1 MLTAFLGIGFLSV
14 FLIFLFAGRSDNPL
28 ERIKHSTDGWI
39 VRFLRSTSQFATEL
53 TEDGKRDQQ
62 WLQRVRRRDLRRQAP
77 TPITSPRHR
86 IVVLGGGSG
95 GLVAATQLARTL
107 GEGHEVTLVDRR
119 SDHIFMP
126 AFLFLM
132 VGQRRPQ
139 DITRKLKRLERHN
152 VRVVQ
157 AEIEGIDPQRQEV
170 ILESGPLPYDHLIV
184 SLGMRTV
191 PELLPGFSEAAQHS
205 WELDAAVNLQRTLRS
220 FEKGR
225 ILVGV
230 PSGPYRCP
238 PAPYEAQWMLD
249 SYFKERG
256 LRDKIEIE
264 FFTTS
269 PEPAGEERTPAVW
282 MDAQSRKRGVRQHYS
297 FTAQSINP
305 ERRTVKG
312 LYGVELPYDLLFM
325 VPPHEPARALVDSG
339 LAETRNGI
347 RVDYDTMATRWDNVY
362 AIGDC
367 ADMPVSKSG
376 GVAHQ
381 QADLV
386 AHNLAV
392 QLTGEGTPKTLHLH
406 VI

>member
-1 MLTAFLGIGFLSV
+1 MLATLLGVGFVSTL
-14 FLIFLFAGRSDNPL
+14 LIFLLAGRSGGPL
-28 ERIKHSTDGWI
+28 EQIKHSTDGWI
-39 VRFLRSTSQFATEL
+39 TRFLRLTSQFGGQL
-53 TEDGKRDQQ
+53 TEDGLKDQQ
-62 WLQRVRRRDLRRQAP
+62 WLQRVRLRDLHRQAP
-77 TPITSPRHR
+77 TPITNPRHR

-107 GEGHEVTLVDRR
+107 GDRHEVTLVDRR

-132 VGQRRPQ
+132 VGARRPQ
-139 DITRKLKRLERHN
+139 DITRKLQRLERHN
-152 VRVVQ
+152 VRVLQ
-157 AEIEGIDPQRQEV
+157 SEIQGIDPQRQEV
-170 ILESGPLPYDHLIV
+170 ILESGPLAYDHLII
-184 SLGMRTV
+184 SLGMRTA
-191 PELLPGFSEAAQHS
+191 PELLPGFAEAAQHS
-205 WELDAAVNLQRTLRS
+205 WELDATLSLQKSLRS
-220 FEKGR
+220 FGGGR
-225 ILVGV
+225 ILLGI

-249 SYFKERG
+249 SYFKDRG
-256 LRDKIEIE
+256 LRDKVELE

-269 PEPAGEERTPAVW
+269 SEPAGEQRTPAVW
-282 MDAQSRKRGVRQHYS
+282 MDAQSKKRGVKQHYS
-297 FTAQSINP
+297 FTAQSIDP

-325 VPPHEPARALVDSG
+325 IPPHEPARVLVDSG

-347 RVDYDTMATRWDNVY
+347 RVDYDTMATRWSNVY

-367 ADMPVSKSG
+367 ADIPVSKSG

-381 QADLV
+381 QAEVV

-392 QLTGEGTPKTLHLH
+392 ELTGEGEPKSLHLH

>member
-1 MLTAFLGIGFLSV
+1 MLTVFWSIGFISV
-14 FLIFLFAGRSDNPL
+14 FFVFLFVGKTKGPFEL
-28 ERIKHSTDGWI
+28 IKQWTDTWI
-39 VRFLRSTSQFATEL
+39 SRFLRSTSHFGQEL
-53 TEDGKRDQQ
+53 TKESLADQR
-62 WLQRVRRRDLRRQAP
+62 WLRRIRLRDLHYHAP
-77 TPITSPRHR
+77 TIITHPRHR

-107 GEGHEVTLVDRR
+107 GTDHEVILIDRR
-119 SDHIFMP
+119 PDHVFMP

-152 VRVVQ
+152 VKVVQ
-157 AEIEGIDPQRQEV
+157 AEIEGIDPQRQE
-170 ILESGPLPYDHLIV
+170 IMLGTDSLHYDHLII
-184 SLGMRTV
+184 SLGMQTA
-191 PELLPGFSEAAQHS
+191 PELLTGFTEAAEHS
-205 WELDAAVNLQRTLRS
+205 WELDATVSLQKTLQS

-225 ILVGV
+225 ILVGI

-249 SYFKERG
+249 SYFNERG
-256 LRDKIEIE
+256 IREKIKIE

-269 PEPAGEERTPAVW
+269 PEPTGEERTPAVW
-282 MDAQSRKRGVRQHYS
+282 MDTQSKKRGIRQHYS
-297 FTAQSINP
+297 FTAQSIDA
-305 ERRTVKG
+305 EQRTVKG

-325 VPPHEPARALVDSG
+325 VPPHNPAQALVDSG

-347 RVDYDTMATRWDNVY
+347 RVDYDTMATRWNNVY

-381 QADLV
+381 QAELV
-386 AHNLAV
+386 AHNLMV
-392 QLTGEGTPKTLHLH
+392 ELTGEGEPKTLHLH
-406 VI
+406 VL

>member
-1 MLTAFLGIGFLSV
+1 MLTAFMGVSFLLA
-14 FLIFLFAGRSDNPL
+14 FLIFLFVGGSSAPL
-28 ERIKHSTDGWI
+28 ERIKQSTDSWLS
-39 VRFLRSTSQFATEL
+39 RFLRSTSYFGREL
-53 TEDGKRDQQ
+53 TGDGLEDQQ
-62 WLQRVRRRDLRRQAP
+62 WLQRIRLRDLHHQAP
-77 TPITSPRHR
+77 TPITNPRHR

-107 GEGHEVTLVDRR
+107 GARHEVTLVDRS

-132 VGQRRPQ
+132 VGARRPQ
-139 DITRKLKRLERHN
+139 DITRKLQRLERHN
-152 VRVVQ
+152 VKVLQ

-170 ILESGPLPYDHLIV
+170 ILESGPLPYDHLII
-184 SLGMRTV
+184 SLGMRTA
-191 PELLPGFSEAAQHS
+191 PELLPGFTEAAEHS
-205 WELDAAVNLQRTLRS
+205 WELDAALSLQKSLRS
-220 FEKGR
+220 FESGR
-225 ILVGV
+225 ILIGV

-256 LRDKIEIE
+256 LRDKVELE
-264 FFTTS
+264 FFTTL

-282 MDAQSRKRGVRQHYS
+282 MDAQSKKRGVKQHYS
-297 FTAQSINP
+297 FTAQSIDP
-305 ERRTVKG
+305 ERHTVKG

-339 LAETRNGI
+339 LPETRNGI
-347 RVDYDTMATRWDNVY
+347 RVDFDSMATRWSNVY

-381 QADLV
+381 QAEVV

-392 QLTGEGTPKTLHLH
+392 ELTGEGEPKTLHLH

>member
-1 MLTAFLGIGFLSV
+1 MLTAFMGVGFLVV
-14 FLIFLFAGRSDNPL
+14 FLTFLFVGGFSAPL
-28 ERIKHSTDGWI
+28 ERIKQWTDHWI
-39 VRFLRSTSQFATEL
+39 SRFLRSTSQFGREL
-53 TEDGKRDQQ
+53 TETGLEDQR
-62 WLQRVRRRDLRRQAP
+62 WLQQVRLRDLHRQAP
-77 TPITSPRHR
+77 TPITNPRHR

-107 GEGHEVTLVDRR
+107 GTRHEVTLVDRR
-119 SDHIFMP
+119 SEHIFMP

-132 VGQRRPQ
+132 VGARRPQ

-152 VRVVQ
+152 VKVLQ
-157 AEIEGIDPQRQEV
+157 AEIQGIDPQRQEV
-170 ILESGPLPYDHLIV
+170 ILESGPLAYDHLII
-184 SLGMRTV
+184 SLGLRTA
-191 PELLPGFSEAAQHS
+191 PELLPGFTEAAEHS
-205 WELDAAVNLQRTLRS
+205 WELDAALSLQKTLRS

-225 ILVGV
+225 ILVGI

-256 LRDKIEIE
+256 LRDQIEIE

-269 PEPAGEERTPAVW
+269 AEPTGEERTPKVW
-282 MDAQSRKRGVRQHYS
+282 MDAQSKKRGIKQHYS
-297 FTAQSINP
+297 FTAQSIDP
-305 ERRTVKG
+305 EQRSVKG

-325 VPPHEPARALVDSG
+325 VPPHEPARVLVDSG

-347 RVDYDTMATRWDNVY
+347 RVDYDTMATRWSNIH

-381 QADLV
+381 QAEVV

-392 QLTGEGTPKTLHLH
+392 ELTGEGEPKTLHLH
-406 VI
+406 VL

>member
-1 MLTAFLGIGFLSV
+1 MLTAILGVGFLSV
-14 FLIFLFAGRSDNPL
+14 LLTFLFAGQSSGPL
-28 ERIKHSTDGWI
+28 EQLKHSTDSWI
-39 VRFLRSTSQFATEL
+39 TRFLRFTSQFSREL
-53 TEDGKRDQQ
+53 TGDGLQDQQ
-62 WLQRVRRRDLRRQAP
+62 WHQRTRLRDLHRQAP
-77 TPITSPRHR
+77 TPITNPRHR

-95 GLVAATQLARTL
+95 GLVAATQLARRL
-107 GEGHEVTLVDRR
+107 GERHEVTLVDRR

-132 VGQRRPQ
+132 VGARRPQ

-152 VRVVQ
+152 VRVLQ
-157 AEIEGIDPQRQEV
+157 AEIQGIDPQRQEV
-170 ILESGPLPYDHLIV
+170 ILESGPLAYDHLII
-184 SLGMRTV
+184 SLGLRTA
-191 PELLPGFSEAAQHS
+191 PELLPGFTEAAQHS
-205 WELDAAVNLQRTLRS
+205 WELDAAVSLQKTLRS
-220 FEKGR
+220 FKKGR
-225 ILVGV
+225 LLVGI

-256 LRDKIEIE
+256 LRDQIKIE

-282 MDAQSRKRGVRQHYS
+282 MDAQSKKRGIKQHYS
-297 FTAQSINP
+297 FTAQSIDP
-305 ERRTVKG
+305 DRRTVQG

-347 RVDYDTMATRWDNVY
+347 RVDYDTLATRWSNVH

-381 QADLV
+381 QAELV

-392 QLTGEGTPKTLHLH
+392 ELTGEGEPRTLHLH

>member
-1 MLTAFLGIGFLSV
+1 MLTTILGVGFLSV
-14 FLIFLFAGRSDNPL
+14 LLTFLFAGHSSGPL
-28 ERIKHSTDGWI
+28 ERLKHSTDGWI
-39 VRFLRSTSQFATEL
+39 TWFLRFTSRFGREL
-53 TEDGKRDQQ
+53 TGDGLQDQR
-62 WLQRVRRRDLRRQAP
+62 WLQRTRLRDLRRQAP
-77 TPITSPRHR
+77 TPITNPRHR

-107 GEGHEVTLVDRR
+107 GKGHEVTLVDRR
-119 SDHIFMP
+119 SDHVFMP
-126 AFLFLM
+126 GFLFLM
-132 VGQRRPQ
+132 VGARRPQ

-152 VRVVQ
+152 VRVLQ
-157 AEIEGIDPQRQEV
+157 AEIQGIDPQRQEV
-170 ILESGPLPYDHLIV
+170 ILDSGPLTYDHLII
-184 SLGMRTV
+184 SLGLRTA
-191 PELLPGFSEAAQHS
+191 PELLPGFTEAAQHS
-205 WELDAAVNLQRTLRS
+205 WELDAAVSLQKTLRS

-225 ILVGV
+225 ILVGI

-256 LRDKIEIE
+256 LRDQIEIE

-282 MDAQSRKRGVRQHYS
+282 MDAQSKKRGVKLHYS
-297 FTAQSINP
+297 FTAQSIDP
-305 ERRTVKG
+305 DRRTVQG

-339 LAETRNGI
+339 MAETRNGV
-347 RVDYDTMATRWDNVY
+347 RVDYDTLTTRWSNVH

-381 QADLV
+381 QAEVV

-392 QLTGEGTPKTLHLH
+392 ELTGEGEPRTLQLH

>member
-1 MLTAFLGIGFLSV
+1 MLSAILGFGFLSV
-14 FLIFLFAGRSDNPL
+14 LLTFLFAGQSSGPL
-28 ERIKHSTDGWI
+28 EQLKHLTDSWI
-39 VRFLRSTSQFATEL
+39 TRFLRFTSRFGREL
-53 TEDGKRDQQ
+53 TGDGLQDQQ
-62 WLQRVRRRDLRRQAP
+62 WHQRIRLRDLHRQAP
-77 TPITSPRHR
+77 TPITNTRHR

-107 GEGHEVTLVDRR
+107 GERHEVTLVDR
-119 SDHIFMP
+119 SSNHIFMP

-132 VGQRRPQ
+132 VGARRPQ

-152 VRVVQ
+152 VRVLQ
-157 AEIEGIDPQRQEV
+157 AEIQGIDPQRQEV
-170 ILESGPLPYDHLIV
+170 ILESGPLAYDHLII
-184 SLGMRTV
+184 SLGMRTA
-191 PELLPGFSEAAQHS
+191 PELLPGFTEAAQHS
-205 WELDAAVNLQRTLRS
+205 WELDAAVSLQKTLRS

-225 ILVGV
+225 ILVGI

-256 LRDKIEIE
+256 LRDRIEIE

-269 PEPAGEERTPAVW
+269 PEPAGEERTPTVW
-282 MDAQSRKRGVRQHYS
+282 MDTQSKKRGVKQHYS
-297 FTAQSINP
+297 FTAQSIDP
-305 ERRTVKG
+305 DRRTVQG

-339 LAETRNGI
+339 LAESRNGI
-347 RVDYDTMATRWDNVY
+347 RVDYDTLATRWSNVH

-381 QADLV
+381 QAELV

-392 QLTGEGTPKTLHLH
+392 ELTGEGEPRTLHLH